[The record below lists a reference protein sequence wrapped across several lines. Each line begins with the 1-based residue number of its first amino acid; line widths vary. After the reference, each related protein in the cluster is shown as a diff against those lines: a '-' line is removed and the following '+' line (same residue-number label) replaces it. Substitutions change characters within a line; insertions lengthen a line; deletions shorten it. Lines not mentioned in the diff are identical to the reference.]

1 MGERIVNRSEMARIL
16 EVSEPTLDRMM
27 DRGLPVLQRGG
38 NGKPYQFDVEA
49 VIAWAR
55 DDAEREEAARSAR
68 EADINQL
75 AMDLNGGATAE
86 IEGVSPGLSGK
97 ARIDA
102 INALLLQDK
111 LAKQRGELVPVEDVR
126 ADYQAMFARL
136 RQRLLS
142 LDTLLTRSAGLTP
155 AQAAIVRQD
164 MRALLVELAMQI
176 ADPDLRPVEPEE
188 MH

>member
-155 AQAAIVRQD
+155 AQAKIVRDD
-164 MRALLVELAMQI
+164 MRALLTELSAQI
-176 ADPDLRPVEPEE
+176 ADPNLRPAPPEE